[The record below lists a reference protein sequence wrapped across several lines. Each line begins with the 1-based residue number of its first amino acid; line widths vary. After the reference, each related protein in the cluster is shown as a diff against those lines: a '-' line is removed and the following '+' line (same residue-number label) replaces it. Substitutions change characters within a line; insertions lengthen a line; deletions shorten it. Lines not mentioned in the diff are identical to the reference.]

1 MKNIQLNGVYF
12 YSGFSK
18 PEKVAKDVSD
28 LVSLLQSEKM
38 VISDNYLGDGNSDI
52 LDLIEDEADDLELLH
67 DDLISY
73 GLWLDP
79 LVSELQ
85 EINADSY
92 GLDADCYLEGIL
104 L

>member
-1 MKNIQLNGVYF
+1 MTNVKLNGVYF

-18 PEKVAKDVSD
+18 PKKVAKDAPD
-28 LVSLLQSEKM
+28 LVSLLQSSKL
-38 VISDNYLGDGNSDI
+38 VISDNYLGNGNSDI
-52 LDLIEDEADDLELLH
+52 LDLIKDEKDDSELLH

-79 LVSELQ
+79 FVSEFQ

-92 GLDADCYLEGIL
+92 GLDADCYLEGL
-104 L
+104 V